1 MWPYIPRY
9 LGLCCVIEVFTVLE
23 ADAIAYI
30 LLMRKL
36 NC

>member
-1 MWPYIPRY
+1 MWHDIPRY
-9 LGLCCVIEVFTVLE
+9 LGLCCVVEVFTVLE
-23 ADAIAYI
+23 ADTIAHI